1 MASHI
6 EKDIIKIS
14 ISNAESLIALISDVV
29 HISVWS
35 AENYLYNRMN
45 DLNPEEVNKAKKTT
59 DELEQLLKKASTK
72 YENAKEGWERCDKI
86 LSEGTLSKTIFEEA
100 SNKTDEF
107 SNFSNKVMEK
117 CESIRQEMLQNIKN
131 SGVKP

>member
-35 AENYLYNRMN
+35 AE
-45 DLNPEEVNKAKKTT
+45 K
-59 DELEQLLKKASTK
+59 LL
-72 YENAKEGWERCDKI
+72 
-86 LSEGTLSKTIFEEA
+86 
-100 SNKTDEF
+100 
-107 SNFSNKVMEK
+107 V
-117 CESIRQEMLQNIKN
+117 
-131 SGVKP
+131 